1 MKGEVIMM
9 ITMTNEIAKMSL
21 VDLQKTKEDLERQLS
36 KDNLNL
42 FTRQLV
48 FSDLQDVDIEL
59 SLRKIG
65 F

>member
-1 MKGEVIMM
+1 MKGDVIIM

>member
-1 MKGEVIMM
+1 M
-9 ITMTNEIAKMSL
+9 ITMTNEIAEMSL
-21 VDLQKTKEDLERQLS
+21 VDLQKTKEVLENQLS

-48 FSDLQDVDIEL
+48 FSDLQDIEIEL